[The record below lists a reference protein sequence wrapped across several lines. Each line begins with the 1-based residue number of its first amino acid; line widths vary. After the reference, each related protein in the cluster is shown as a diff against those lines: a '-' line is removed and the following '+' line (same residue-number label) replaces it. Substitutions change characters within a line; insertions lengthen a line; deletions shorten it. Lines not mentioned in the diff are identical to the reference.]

1 MASKF
6 SDEIIAEL
14 NANAPLDFDKVS
26 VIAEKHGEKP
36 KALVACATRNGI
48 EYKRKAR
55 VSKSGNPVASKADLV
70 AVIASNL
77 SVDVADL
84 DGLDKATKNVLEVIV
99 KATQD

>member
-14 NANAPLDFDKVS
+14 NANAPLNYEKVS
-26 VIAEKHGEKP
+26 EIADKHGEKA

-48 EYKRKAR
+48 AYIRKAR
-55 VSKSGNPVASKADLV
+55 VSKTGDKVASKQDLV
-70 AVIASNL
+70 VVIAENL

-84 DGLDKATKNVLEVIV
+84 DGLDKATKNVLQVIV